1 MVSTLLKESTGVSTT
16 VIAIF
21 SGGGV
26 HILFKI
32 LRGLRNLWS
41 KVLNLRDPFQLPW
54 VFHTL
59 FLGQILNKSYLV
71 FKLFVIYVMFVSD
84 SVSKETLAV

>member
-1 MVSTLLKESTGVSTT
+1 MASTLLKESTGVSTT
-16 VIAIF
+16 AIAIF

-41 KVLNLRDPFQLPW
+41 KVLNLRDPFLLPW
-54 VFHTL
+54 VFYT
-59 FLGQILNKSYLV
+59 QILKKSYLV